1 MNEDSFRVA
10 ELLLDDFKC
19 SHILMR
25 LALEAQGRDDPDLV
39 RAMSGLS
46 LGMGQGFN
54 CGALSAGCCVI
65 GYYAG
70 RGGDGES
77 EHPELGAML
86 DDFVGWFTA
95 AATGQ
100 YGGINCSDIMKFD
113 ESLKRD
119 RCPALIIE
127 TWGKIKETLAD
138 HGIDITVVPQEE
150 KP

>member
-1 MNEDSFRVA
+1 MSEESFRVA

-25 LALEAQGRDDPDLV
+25 LALEAQGRDEPDLV
-39 RAMSGLS
+39 RAMSGLC

-65 GYYAG
+65 GYFAG

-86 DDFVGWFTA
+86 DDFAGWFNA

-100 YGGINCSDIMKFD
+100 YGSIDCSEIMKFD
-113 ESLKRD
+113 EALKRE
-119 RCPALIIE
+119 RCPALIIDSWE
-127 TWGKIKETLAD
+127 KIKETLAN
-138 HGIDITVVPQEE
+138 HGVDITAVPLEE

>member
-1 MNEDSFRVA
+1 MNEESFRVA

-39 RAMSGLS
+39 RAMSGLC

-86 DDFVGWFTA
+86 DDFTGWFTA

-113 ESLKRD
+113 ESLKRE
-119 RCPALIIE
+119 RCPALVIA

-138 HGIDITVVPQEE
+138 HGIDITAAPQEE

>member
-1 MNEDSFRVA
+1 MSEESFRVA

-25 LALEAQGRDDPDLV
+25 LALEAQGRDDPDLI
-39 RAMSGLS
+39 RAMSGLA

-54 CGALSAGCCVI
+54 CGALSAGCSVI

-70 RGGDGES
+70 RGGDGET

-86 DDFVGWFTA
+86 DDFAGWFTA

-113 ESLKRD
+113 EALKRE
-119 RCPALIIE
+119 RCPALIIA
-127 TWGKIKETLAD
+127 TWAKIKETLAD
-138 HGIDITVVPQEE
+138 HGVDIALPPEEE